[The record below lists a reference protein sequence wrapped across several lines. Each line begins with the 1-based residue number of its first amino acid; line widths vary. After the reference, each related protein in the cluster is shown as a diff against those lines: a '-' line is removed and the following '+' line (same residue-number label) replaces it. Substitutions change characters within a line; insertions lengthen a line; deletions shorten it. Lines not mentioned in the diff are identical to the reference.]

1 MKNTHNK
8 IKILNAL
15 YILLTAVLS
24 SRVVGFIVI
33 FSFIQWLGKTDL
45 WSWQMWVQ
53 IIGVAFGGVILIQH
67 GKKNCS

>member
-1 MKNTHNK
+1 MKNTDNK
-8 IKILNAL
+8 KTILNAL
-15 YILLTAVLS
+15 YTLLTAVLS

-33 FSFIQWLGKTDL
+33 FSFINCLGKTEL

-53 IIGVAFGGVILIQH
+53 TVGVAFGGAILIQH